1 MRFYIYLKGIPE
13 RELNIQQRN
22 NNQRNEKNT
31 FLLIKNNLES
41 FHWRGW
47 TRFKL
52 DYGDRY
58 RPRYPEWYFWS
69 SSIGNNLY
77 SQIEEEVRLLLKK
90 KWQLQWKISLTPVPE
105 KIDQQHDRKR
115 LHQFLKAC
123 SLKKQNKHKFKYA
136 MNEKHN
142 TQYPELQKSLKERF
156 SWIGINNSRTETML
170 RRIND
175 EQYQ

>member
-1 MRFYIYLKGIPE
+1 MEIDID
-13 RELNIQQRN
+13 QD
-22 NNQRNEKNT
+22 T
-31 FLLIKNNLES
+31 
-41 FHWRGW
+41 
-47 TRFKL
+47 
-52 DYGDRY
+52 
-58 RPRYPEWYFWS
+58 PEWYFWS

-77 SQIEEEVRLLLKK
+77 SQIEKRRLYSKK
-90 KWQLQWKISLTPVPE
+90 KKKNDNYSERFPLLPVPE

-156 SWIGINNSRTETML
+156 SEL
-170 RRIND
+170 
-175 EQYQ
+175 E